1 MSRRI
6 QTVPQRTY
14 PWSSIDPER
23 RNTLLLV
30 GAISFVVLVAMVLAA
45 YGYYHE
51 KVAPNRETVLRVGS
65 RSWTVADLERRTKH
79 QIIRNSLD
87 TSEMQKNIEDT
98 LKQMRDEELVRQAAK
113 QNGVTLSEE
122 DLLQGYR
129 DRFGL
134 PPGASRELITLN
146 LRSELKMGGLTL
158 DDFDDIIRAQVLEKR
173 MGDEVRK
180 ALPAKAPHVNLG
192 LIQLGSQSQA
202 LQLRQTI
209 LEEKESFAVVA
220 ARESKHPSKDK
231 GGDVGW
237 VPREALP
244 KEVGDVAF
252 SRSDGGLFL
261 SDVIENEAGFFIIAV
276 RGYEDRELT
285 DENKELIVNQK
296 RAEALQKVTASVGVA
311 VDLTTGQERRIAL
324 NLGATQRPAGA

>member
-1 MSRRI
+1 VSRRI
-6 QTVPQRTY
+6 QTVQQRTY

-23 RNTLLLV
+23 RNSILLV
-30 GAISFVVLVAMVLAA
+30 GSIALVVLAA
-45 YGYYHE
+45 LILAGYGYYHE
-51 KVAPNRETVLRVGS
+51 KIAPDRETVLRVGN
-65 RSWTVADLERRTKH
+65 RSWSVADLERRTHH
-79 QIIRNSLD
+79 QVVRNSLD
-87 TSEMQKNIEDT
+87 TSDMQKNIEDT
-98 LKQMRDEELVRQAAK
+98 LKQMRDEELIRQAGK
-113 QNGVTLSEE
+113 MNGITLTEA
-122 DLLQGYR
+122 DVMQGYR

-134 PPGASRELITLN
+134 PPDAGRDLITLN
-146 LRSELKMGGLTL
+146 LRSELKLGGLTL
-158 DDFDDIIRAQVLEKR
+158 DDFDDIIRAQVIDKR
-173 MGDEVRK
+173 MGDAVRK
-180 ALPAKAPHVNLG
+180 SLPAKTPHVNLG

-231 GGDVGW
+231 AGDVGW

-252 SRSDGGLFL
+252 SRDDLFL

-276 RGYEDRELT
+276 RGHEDRELT
-285 DENKELIVNQK
+285 DENKELIVQQK
-296 RAEALQKVTASVGVA
+296 HAEQIEKATNAVGVA

-324 NLGATQRPAGA
+324 DLGVTQRPPGA